1 MAMIHPGDVTLATYD
16 AAAQRYVN
24 QVPASPS
31 GALIAFLDRL
41 AELVDTGHVL
51 ELGSGPGGDA
61 TYLEGHGLRVTRT
74 DAALAFVEMM
84 RTAGHEARRLDVCTD
99 ELGGPYDAVLADAM
113 LLHLTRDEFEDVLQR
128 TRRAVVNDGV
138 LAFTVKKGDAAAWSD
153 AKLRLPRHFTYWRAP
168 AVREALTRTGWTVIK
183 LDHVAGRIEPWLPSA
198 NIAVGRMRWG
208 GHMSRSSGGRPPC
221 AAA

>member
-1 MAMIHPGDVTLATYD
+1 MAMTHPGDVTLATYE

-41 AELVDTGHVL
+41 AELVGTRHVL
-51 ELGSGPGGDA
+51 ELGSGPGWDA
-61 TYLEGHGLRVTRT
+61 TYLEDHGLRVTRT
-74 DAALAFVEMM
+74 DAAPAFVEMM

-99 ELGGPYDAVLADAM
+99 ELAGPYDAAGRRTVAAPEP
-113 LLHLTRDEFEDVLQR
+113 RRFEDVLQR
-128 TRRAVVNDGV
+128 TRRAIVNDGV
-138 LAFTVKKGDAAAWSD
+138 LVFTVEEGDGAAWSD
-153 AKLRLPRHFTYWRAP
+153 AKLGLPRHFTYWRAS

-208 GHMSRSSGGRPPC
+208 GHMSHSSGGKPPC